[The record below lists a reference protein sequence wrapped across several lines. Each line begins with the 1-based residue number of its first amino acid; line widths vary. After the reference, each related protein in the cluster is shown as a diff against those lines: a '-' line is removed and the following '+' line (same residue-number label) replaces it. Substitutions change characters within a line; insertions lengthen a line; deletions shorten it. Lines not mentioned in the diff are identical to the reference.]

1 MISIRSITFHPDVV
15 TVFECE
21 PAAAFDG
28 WSAVVQSDKTRK
40 IAGGF
45 LCQKLRFK
53 LIQKKILDAQHSEIL
68 NVLHTDVP
76 IKAAFY

>member
-28 WSAVVQSDKTRK
+28 CCPKWQNKKNS
-40 IAGGF
+40 GGLF
-45 LCQKLRFK
+45 VPKASLQ
-53 LIQKKILDAQHSEIL
+53 INSKKILDAQHSEIL

>member
-1 MISIRSITFHPDVV
+1 MISIRSITFHPDIV

-40 IAGGF
+40 IAGGLF
-45 LCQKLRFK
+45 VPKALLQ
-53 LIQKKILDAQHSEIL
+53 INSKKILDAQHSEIL